1 MPDGSGLGKDII
13 IFGGNNSSSVHI
25 DNWKK
30 DILVINKGRTDGLY
44 DTIII
49 ADAEYSI
56 NFTNLKMGATAF
68 CLSMVQKPINWKQKI
83 MK

>member
-56 NFTNLKMGATAF
+56 NFTNQQNKF
-68 CLSMVQKPINWKQKI
+68 CLGLS
-83 MK
+83 